1 MTVEEILADLG
12 VTVDPAKAASV
23 AKWNTTLATTES
35 GAAQKLA
42 AAQKQL
48 KDAQALAARDR
59 RQHHEPSGLTE
70 TNMAQ
75 LQANNA
81 ALTAA
86 LASRDAA
93 IKSIKD
99 QGFTGINIPELPAL
113 ALQPRKTP

>member
-12 VTVDPAKAASV
+12 ATVDPAKTGNV
-23 AKWNTTLATTES
+23 AKWNTALAQTES

-42 AAQKQL
+42 DAQKQL
-48 KDAQALAARDR
+48 KDAQDLQRVIDDNITK
-59 RQHHEPSGLTE
+59 SGLTE
-70 TNMAQ
+70 MNIAQ

-99 QGFTGINIPELPAL
+99 QGFTGINIPELPL
-113 ALQPRKTP
+113 WRLPP